1 MSIVRATS
9 VDDYAAFGVLVREYV
24 DWCRARYQHDAWF
37 VDQALSHQSLD
48 QELGQLAVTYGP
60 PNGSTFLARD
70 GETVCGCGAYHRM
83 SDEVC
88 EMKRVF
94 VPERFRG
101 KGYGRALCAEIIRSA
116 RAEQFKIMRLDTA
129 NLLVEAIGLYES
141 FGFKRRSPYQS
152 YPPKLMP
159 YIVFMEMPL
168 EAA

>member
-9 VDDYAAFGVLVREYV
+9 AEDYAAFGVLVREYV
-24 DWCRARYQHDAWF
+24 DWCRARYRHDAWF

-48 QELGQLAVTYGP
+48 RELDQLAVSYGP
-60 PNGSTFLARD
+60 PNGRTFLVRE
-70 GETVCGCGAYHRM
+70 GETVCGCGAYHRL
-83 SDEVC
+83 SDGIC
-88 EMKRVF
+88 EMKRVY

-101 KGYGRALCAEIIRSA
+101 KGYGRALCAEIVRSA
-116 RAEQFKIMRLDTA
+116 REEQYKIMRLDTA

-141 FGFKRRSPYQS
+141 VGFRHRSPYQT